1 MSEAKK
7 ERKLSLFDVTNLV
20 IGAIIGADIYVAS
33 SFGAGYLGPFSLLVW
48 VAAGLIAIV
57 IALCFAQC
65 AMMLPKVGGPYAY
78 AKSAWGTF
86 AGFIVGWSLW
96 LAEWISLAVFPVAF
110 TRYLMFFIPDL
121 DPLADAVIKVG
132 FVAFLMVT
140 NIVGVRAAGKINDA
154 LTILKLAPLVFFVVA
169 GVVWM
174 LLNPASAAANFS
186 PFEPFGLAGFGS
198 AVILI
203 FWAYAGFEISTIP
216 AGDVENP
223 SKTIPKAVVMG
234 ILVVTV
240 FYLTTNVVLFGV
252 RNYTLLATDSAPLA
266 AASSTIFSSNMSL
279 ALLGGLIVGV
289 GALISVTGSNESGM
303 IGTSRLGYALAADGL
318 FPKVFAK
325 IHGKFKTPYISV
337 IIQSVTALVAALAA
351 PFLGGLSL
359 LISVSVFFL
368 AIAYLATCASVF
380 WLRKKSVNPTI
391 TNTAA
396 KSVVPIVGIIFS
408 IYLITQCT
416 PTQLAIGAALLL
428 AGVPIYIKFSPKK
441 ELTEIKN
448 AFLSEEKVLR
458 RIYRQEHVFLAH
470 ALHHLRQWVRR
481 RLGRPV
487 EDETVDIL

>member
-1 MSEAKK
+1 M
-7 ERKLSLFDVTNLV
+7 T
-20 IGAIIGADIYVAS
+20 
-33 SFGAGYLGPFSLLVW
+33 
-48 VAAGLIAIV
+48 
-57 IALCFAQC
+57 
-65 AMMLPKVGGPYAY
+65 
-78 AKSAWGTF
+78 
-86 AGFIVGWSLW
+86 
-96 LAEWISLAVFPVAF
+96 
-110 TRYLMFFIPDL
+110 FFIPNL
-121 DPLADAVIKVG
+121 DPLADALIKVG

-140 NIVGVRAAGKINDA
+140 NIVGVRAAGKINDV

-174 LLNPASAAANFS
+174 LLNPTSAAANFS

-198 AVILI
+198 AVVLI

-266 AASSTIFSSNMSL
+266 AASSTIFSSNMLL
-279 ALLGGLIVGV
+279 ALFGGLLVGV
-289 GALISVTGSNESGM
+289 GALISVAGSDESGM

-325 IHGKFKTPYISV
+325 IHAKYKTPYISV

-380 WLRKKSVNPTI
+380 WLRKSSNPTI
-391 TNTAA
+391 SNTVA
-396 KSVVPIVGIIFS
+396 KSVVPIAGIVFS

-428 AGVPIYIKFSPKK
+428 VGVPIYIKFSPKK
-441 ELTEIKN
+441 ELEDAKKTFFSEQNIFLGFTVKN
-448 AFLSEEKVLR
+448 TFFWRMPCTISGNGLGAG
-458 RIYRQEHVFLAH
+458 
-470 ALHHLRQWVRR
+470 WVNH
-481 RLGRPV
+481 
-487 EDETVDIL
+487 